1 MLKLADMV
9 SFILIETMISDAHQ
23 KWKIL
28 QDFSALDMLNTMS
41 KLTFWSLNGLHRTN
55 GWGVMGTYFMHFNM
69 GRLDTEIAK
78 TGYNRSEW
86 WNSSVLNFRRN
97 FVKICLH
104 QNLSTCYLG
113 HKMHNGQCLWE
124 HVFHKTCFSSGGE
137 SNT

>member
-1 MLKLADMV
+1 MRFIKNSYCLKGWPRNNNRDIIINRALCI
-9 SFILIETMISDAHQ
+9 SLYTISSDAHQ

-28 QDFSALDMLNTMS
+28 QIFSASDMIETTS

-86 WNSSVLNFRRN
+86 WNSSFK
-97 FVKICLH
+97 FQKKFC
-104 QNLSTCYLG
+104 QNLSPPKFVYMLFRSQ
-113 HKMHNGQCLWE
+113 NA
-124 HVFHKTCFSSGGE
+124 
-137 SNT
+137 